1 MKPGNIPFVVSAES
15 VASFEPSIEPGGST
29 NTPELFTDVVI
40 VDLAKSED
48 FEKQHVA
55 GARNLSF
62 GRIVRSDEKIGGL
75 LPTAESLQAVL
86 ADLGISAT
94 SWIVVYDQQG
104 NHAASRFIWTL
115 HAFGCFN
122 CSLLDGGLAAWSAA
136 NLPTQSGP
144 ATTANAV
151 TTPVKLEA
159 NRGNTRTAD
168 ELLTAFANDTQPF
181 LIDARSRKEFD
192 GEDVRAA
199 HGGHIPGANW
209 LEWTDLSDPQNYGK
223 LRSDAELK
231 ELFKAIGLSDQQH
244 DQEIVAYC
252 QTHQRSSLTYVALR
266 HLGYTQ
272 AQGLEGAWSEWGNRD
287 DTPKSTTG

>member
-1 MKPGNIPFVVSAES
+1 MDILKSGSIPFVASAET
-15 VASFEPSIEPGGST
+15 VASFKPGGSSSRHDV
-29 NTPELFTDVVI
+29 LTDVVI

-48 FEKQHVA
+48 FEKQHIA
-55 GARNLSF
+55 GARNLSL
-62 GRIVRSDEKIGGL
+62 GRFVRSDGKIGGL
-75 LPTAESLQAVL
+75 LPTAESLQSVL

-94 SWIVVYDQQG
+94 SWIVAYDQQG

-115 HAFGCFN
+115 HAYDCFN
-122 CSLLDGGLAAWSAA
+122 CSLLDGGLSAWSAA

-144 ATTANAV
+144 TEVVNTV
-151 TTPVKLEA
+151 GTEIKLEA
-159 NRGNTRTAD
+159 NTGNTRTVD
-168 ELLTAFANDTQPF
+168 DLLKAFTNNSQPF

-199 HGGHIPGANW
+199 RGGHIPGANW
-209 LEWTDLSDPQNYGK
+209 LEWTDLSDPQNHGK
-223 LRSDAELK
+223 LRSDAQLK
-231 ELFKAIGLSDQQH
+231 DIFATIGLSDKHH

-266 HLGYTQ
+266 HLGYSQ

-287 DTPKSTTG
+287 DTPISTSG